1 MANYFYGI
9 NRGQPQ
15 YQATVATSTQTKDIE
30 IQVNGTNV
38 TDKQSIIN
46 ALEKLI
52 DTVVMSG
59 YPPL

>member
-1 MANYFYGI
+1 MAYFYGI
-9 NRGQPQ
+9 NRGQAA

-30 IQVNGTNV
+30 LQVNGVNV

>member
-9 NRGQPQ
+9 NKGDAP
-15 YQATVATSTQTKDIE
+15 YKATVATTTQSKDVE

-38 TDKQSIIN
+38 TDKQSVKT
-46 ALEKLI
+46 ALENLL
-52 DTVVMSG
+52 DTLVQNN